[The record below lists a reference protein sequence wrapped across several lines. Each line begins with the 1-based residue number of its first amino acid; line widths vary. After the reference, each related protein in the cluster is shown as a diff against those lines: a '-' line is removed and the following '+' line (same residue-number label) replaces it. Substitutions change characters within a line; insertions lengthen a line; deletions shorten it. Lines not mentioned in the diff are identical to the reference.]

1 MYIDPL
7 SVAKFLVFCIVMVI
21 GVFLI
26 ILLYNLVL
34 LVKKAN
40 KIVDDNEENVHKTLA
55 VLPETVN
62 NINNVTLAVKD
73 NFDKAGNAIS
83 SLGGTVA
90 ETAATVNESTGNILE
105 FIKVVNN
112 IIRVI
117 LSLFEK

>member
-1 MYIDPL
+1 MYVDPF
-7 SVAKFLVFCIVMVI
+7 SIARFLVFCLAMTI

-26 ILLYNLVL
+26 ILIYNLVL

-40 KIVDDNEENVHKTLA
+40 RIVDANDDNIHKTLT

-62 NINNVTLAVKD
+62 NINNVTLALKD
-73 NFDKAGNAIS
+73 SIDKAGNAIGA
-83 SLGGTVA
+83 LGGTVA

-105 FIKVVNN
+105 FVKVVNN

-117 LSLFEK
+117 LSLFAK